1 MAVDFGDHAE
11 AVGAHITQDA
21 LTQACRQAGD
31 ICIVI
36 GFSPTPEQAETALD
50 EHLSQGG
57 GHRVLMDAIGGT
69 RTPRSSRRRGAQRR
83 R

>member
-11 AVGAHITQDA
+11 AVGAHTTQDA
-21 LTQACRQAGD
+21 LTQACGQAGD

-36 GFSPTPEQAETALD
+36 AFSPTPEQAETALE